1 MNTSTLNL
9 AEEEEKFQI
18 FLFEMSDRQEA
29 FIGSLS
35 KRYTLDYTLQ
45 SLAELERYIRENQ
58 IDWNDKSDNAVSQRL
73 DCWTYLGE
81 VMRHNYGGSWHLSWN
96 DENTT
101 NHGQYVIIGHTKVL
115 GIEFTPLRL
124 VKAFIQRGRGGEL
137 LRAVQAQINPVQLD
151 LSDLRE

>member
-45 SLAELERYIRENQ
+45 SLAELERYIRR
-58 IDWNDKSDNAVSQRL
+58 KSNRL
-73 DCWTYLGE
+73 E
-81 VMRHNYGGSWHLSWN
+81 
-96 DENTT
+96 
-101 NHGQYVIIGHTKVL
+101 
-115 GIEFTPLRL
+115 
-124 VKAFIQRGRGGEL
+124 
-137 LRAVQAQINPVQLD
+137 
-151 LSDLRE
+151 